1 MPSEL
6 ATILLLAPIAFLGS
20 FVYGVTGFGAGLFTI
35 PLASHFYEMPF
46 VLAVFALLDSVN
58 AIRVCLSQP
67 QAIVRDEAIRLV
79 PCCIVGVLLGVV
91 LILVLP
97 AWVLMLTLGLFVL
110 AYALYSLVIS
120 SALPT
125 ISPRWAYIA
134 GLSGGI
140 TSAMFGAGG
149 PPYAIYL
156 SMRPH
161 GKEQIRATLAVTSLV
176 SIGTRIVAFGY
187 AGLLSSRTVW
197 STALAV
203 VPASLIALWWA
214 DRVHAGLSREAVIWA
229 IRVLLC
235 IAGVSLVLRATGTG

>member
-1 MPSEL
+1 
-6 ATILLLAPIAFLGS
+6 
-20 FVYGVTGFGAGLFTI
+20 VYGVTGFGAGLFTI

-58 AIRVCLSQP
+58 AVRVCLAQP
-67 QAIVRDEAIRLV
+67 QAIVRGEAVRLV

-97 AWVLMLTLGLFVL
+97 AWLLMLALGLFVL
-110 AYALYSLVIS
+110 TYALYSLIIAG
-120 SALPT
+120 ALPT
-125 ISPRWAYIA
+125 IHVHWAYLA
-134 GLSGGI
+134 GVSGGI

-156 SMRPH
+156 SIRPH

-176 SIGTRIVAFGY
+176 SIGTRIVAFGL
-187 AGLLSSRTVW
+187 AGLLSSWTVW
-197 STALAV
+197 RTALAV
-203 VPASLIALWWA
+203 VPAALIALWWA
-214 DRVHAGLSREAVIWA
+214 DRVHAGLSREAVIRM

-235 IAGVSLVLRATGTG
+235 IAGISLVLRAIGAG

>member
-1 MPSEL
+1 MPPEL

-79 PCCIVGVLLGVV
+79 PCCIVGVLLGVG

-97 AWVLMLTLGLFVL
+97 AWVLMLALGLFVL

-120 SALPT
+120 GALPT
-125 ISPRWAYIA
+125 IRSRWAYIA
-134 GLSGGI
+134 GVSGGI

-176 SIGTRIVAFGY
+176 SIGTRLVAFGC

-214 DRVHAGLSREAVIWA
+214 DRVHAGLSREAVIRA

-235 IAGVSLVLRATGTG
+235 LAGVSLVLRATGTG

>member
-1 MPSEL
+1 MPPEL
-6 ATILLLAPIAFLGS
+6 GTILLLAPIAFLGS

-35 PLASHFYEMPF
+35 PLSSHFYEMPF

-58 AIRVCLSQP
+58 AVRLCLSQP
-67 QAIVRDEAIRLV
+67 RATVRDEAARLV
-79 PCCIVGVLLGVV
+79 PSCIVGVLLGVL

-97 AWVLMLTLGLFVL
+97 AWILMLALGIFVL
-110 AYALYSLVIS
+110 TYGLYSLVIS
-120 SALPT
+120 DALPT
-125 ISPRWAYIA
+125 IGLRWAWVA

-140 TSAMFGAGG
+140 ASAMFGAGG

-176 SIGTRIVAFGY
+176 SIGTRIVAFGF

-197 STALAV
+197 STAVAV
-203 VPASLIALWWA
+203 VPASLFALWWA
-214 DRVHAGLSREAVIWA
+214 DRVHAGLSREAVIMA

-235 IAGVSLVLRATGTG
+235 IAGGSLVLRATGAG

>member
-1 MPSEL
+1 MPPEF

-58 AIRVCLSQP
+58 AVRVCLAQP
-67 QAIVRDEAIRLV
+67 QAIVRDEAVRLV

-97 AWVLMLTLGLFVL
+97 AWLLMLALGLFVL
-110 AYALYSLVIS
+110 TYALYSLLIAG
-120 SALPT
+120 ALPT
-125 ISPRWAYIA
+125 IQVRWAYLA
-134 GLSGGI
+134 GVSGGI

-176 SIGTRIVAFGY
+176 SISTRIVAFGL
-187 AGLLSSRTVW
+187 AGLLSSWAVW
-197 STALAV
+197 RTALAV
-203 VPASLIALWWA
+203 VPAALIALWWA
-214 DRVHAGLSREAVIWA
+214 DRVHTGLSREAVIRA

-235 IAGVSLVLRATGTG
+235 IAGISLVLRAIGTG

>member
-1 MPSEL
+1 MLPAC
-6 ATILLLAPIAFLGS
+6 ATVLLLAPIAFLGS

-35 PLASHFYEMPF
+35 PLASHFYELPF

-58 AIRVCLSQP
+58 AVRVCLSQP
-67 QAIVRDEAIRLV
+67 QAIVRAEVVRLV
-79 PCCIVGVLLGVV
+79 PCCVVGVLLGAL

-97 AWVLMLTLGLFVL
+97 AWVLMLALGMFVL
-110 AYALYSLVIS
+110 AYAMYSLVVS
-120 SALPT
+120 GAVPT
-125 ISPRWAYIA
+125 ISQRWAYIA

-176 SIGTRIVAFGY
+176 SIGTRIMAFGF
-187 AGLLSSRTVW
+187 ADLLSSRTVW
-197 STALAV
+197 ITAVAV
-203 VPASLIALWWA
+203 APASLIALWWA
-214 DRVHAGLSREAVIWA
+214 DRVHAGLSREAVIKA
-229 IRVLLC
+229 IRILLC
-235 IAGVSLVLRATGTG
+235 IAGFSLIFRAIGMR

>member
-1 MPSEL
+1 MPPEL

-58 AIRVCLSQP
+58 AVRLCLSQP
-67 QAIVRDEAIRLV
+67 RAIVRDEAARLV
-79 PCCIVGVLLGVV
+79 PSCIVGVLLGVV

-97 AWVLMLTLGLFVL
+97 AWILMLALGIFVL
-110 AYALYSLVIS
+110 TYGLYSLAFS
-120 SALPT
+120 SALPS
-125 ISPRWAYIA
+125 IGLRWAWVA

-156 SMRPH
+156 AMRPH

-176 SIGTRIVAFGY
+176 SIGIRIVAFGF

-197 STALAV
+197 NTAVAV
-203 VPASLIALWWA
+203 VPASLLALWWA
-214 DRVHAGLSREAVIWA
+214 DRVHAGLSREAVIKA

-235 IAGVSLVLRATGTG
+235 IAGGSLVLRATGAG